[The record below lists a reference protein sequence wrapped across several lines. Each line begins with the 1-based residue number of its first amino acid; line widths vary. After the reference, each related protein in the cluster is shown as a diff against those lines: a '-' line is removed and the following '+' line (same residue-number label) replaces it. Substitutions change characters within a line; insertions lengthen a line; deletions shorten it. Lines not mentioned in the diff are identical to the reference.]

1 MGLSDKLRSVA
12 GLFVEMPLG
21 EEGRAAPE
29 KAEGKP
35 APATAGATSASDPAT
50 DDLDRRIAAMNE
62 KIKQMNAS
70 VGGAAAP
77 TTPTAAAPAS
87 AKVGGG
93 DAKTIADI
101 VRDSDGPNLD
111 EINVSAGGEATPSFF
126 GADGSIDFP
135 ALYQHAN
142 LPVAPFTAE
151 QTIDML
157 ASLPEN
163 LPLEV
168 RRQTVAVT
176 VGAMGKAIGATPDSI
191 VADASRK
198 LAALASFEQNFSKQA
213 AEFVAAANFEI
224 AELEKQMK
232 EKREA
237 ITDAQTKQADVT
249 RRCEAEADRLDDVLE
264 FFSLDVAP
272 SRHAATPPPLPP
284 NAP

>member
-1 MGLSDKLRSVA
+1 MRLSDKLRNVA
-12 GLFVEMPLG
+12 GLFVEMPPV
-21 EEGRAAPE
+21 EEGAESPVKVETPTAPE
-29 KAEGKP
+29 IP
-35 APATAGATSASDPAT
+35 AASSTDAST
-50 DDLDRRIAAMNE
+50 DDLDKRLAAMNE
-62 KIKQMNAS
+62 KIRQLNAS
-70 VGGAAAP
+70 SGAVSP
-77 TTPTAAAPAS
+77 TTPIAATETGALA
-87 AKVGGG
+87 GG

-111 EINVSAGGEATPSFF
+111 EIHVPAGDAATPSFF
-126 GADGSIDFP
+126 GPDGAIDFG
-135 ALYQHAN
+135 ALFKHAN
-142 LPVAPFTAE
+142 LPDAPFTAE

-157 ASLPEN
+157 ASLPSN

-176 VGAMGKAIGATPDSI
+176 IGAMGKAIGATPESI

-198 LAALASFEQNFSKQA
+198 LAALASFEQNFSRQV

-264 FFSLDVAP
+264 FFSMDVAP